1 MTAITSEQRLRNL
14 AALVD
19 RLTEPSRRNVGK
31 RPDNCAASKQEIAA
45 AARQLAEEVEAYLD
59 GTLEA
64 VDGDTPF

>member
-1 MTAITSEQRLRNL
+1 MTTPEDRLRNL
-14 AALVD
+14 SNLVIKLAAPTRV
-19 RLTEPSRRNVGK
+19 NIGK
-31 RPDNCAASKQEIAA
+31 RHDNYAASKQEIAD